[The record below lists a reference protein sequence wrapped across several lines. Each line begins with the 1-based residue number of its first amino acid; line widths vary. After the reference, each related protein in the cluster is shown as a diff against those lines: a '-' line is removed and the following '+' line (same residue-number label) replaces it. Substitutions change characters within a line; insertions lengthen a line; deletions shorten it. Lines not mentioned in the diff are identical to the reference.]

1 MTMTSVP
8 KMTRAKEAKF
18 WETHDAT
25 DYLDEMEPVT
35 MTVGPRPQ
43 NRCSVCGRVLLSRY
57 VDINL
62 AGGRAQLRQLR
73 QLYCP
78 AGHASCLAPEAQ
90 RLADAVEA
98 VLRLTLVSV
107 GAEQRAQVAA

>member
-1 MTMTSVP
+1 MP
-8 KMTRAKEAKF
+8 RAQESKF

-35 MTVGPRPQ
+35 ATAGPRPR
-43 NRCSVCGRVLLSRY
+43 NRCSVCGGVLLSRC
-57 VDINL
+57 VDIEL

-78 AGHASCLAPEAQ
+78 DGHESHLAPEAQ
-90 RLADAVEA
+90 RLADALEA
-98 VLRLTLVSV
+98 VLRLTLVPV
-107 GAEQRAQVAA
+107 GAGQHTQATI